1 MGSLSTGGGSSAIA
15 ASAHAGCE
23 RFRLTDPLIT
33 RVSRHALAAQLGAP
47 DAGAGIPEAR
57 WMRAMTFES
66 LVHSERF
73 VSELLTKAVG
83 QLGLQRPEMI
93 RRRSGKVSLATTAS
107 ELESAHVHATG
118 ANTATMLTALALP
131 YPDLEANA
139 DATLVKPDFAIVCP
153 REDGDGSWLI
163 MGDAKDYERV
173 RARIDDGRML
183 KGFLQVALGAAAAAV
198 WSALPDGMRVHRSG
212 ALAVPRNAF
221 LQPEAQVE
229 RLDDHLAEVRAR
241 AGERIDVMQQL
252 GPGAPTQEQL
262 PGYVARIHAEFDP
275 DRCVTCNLFSY
286 CRGELR
292 AAHDAESLL
301 TEIGIDPLARPALI
315 GLVDGVTE
323 LGRAPAATMARVTA
337 TVTGAPLWSR
347 RRRTDPAGLPGAST
361 SCWPSPTRR
370 PSASMA
376 SPSKASS
383 ACSATRNRRTPGA
396 P

>member
-1 MGSLSTGGGSSAIA
+1 MGSLSTGGGSSAVA

-47 DAGAGIPEAR
+47 DVGAGIPEAR

-83 QLGLQRPEMI
+83 QLGLQRPESI

-107 ELESAHVHATG
+107 ELESAHEHAIG

-153 REDGDGSWLI
+153 REDGNGSWLI

-241 AGERIDVMQQL
+241 AGERIDVMRQL
-252 GPGAPTQEQL
+252 GPGAPT
-262 PGYVARIHAEFDP
+262 
-275 DRCVTCNLFSY
+275 
-286 CRGELR
+286 
-292 AAHDAESLL
+292 
-301 TEIGIDPLARPALI
+301 
-315 GLVDGVTE
+315 
-323 LGRAPAATMARVTA
+323 
-337 TVTGAPLWSR
+337 
-347 RRRTDPAGLPGAST
+347 
-361 SCWPSPTRR
+361 
-370 PSASMA
+370 
-376 SPSKASS
+376 
-383 ACSATRNRRTPGA
+383 
-396 P
+396 